1 MKHHSVPPEFLE
13 IKGQDIFHAKH
24 SCASFQHF
32 LAKRTRHIIFAPETS
47 ERKGKSE
54 FDVKEILSKQGLNLY
69 FTMKKPRLAKEEVET
84 YQKWVS
90 KSQHFVYRGV
100 SNFKRLATETMRF
113 HQNLSLKIPARQVES
128 FGAPLPLL
136 KGGLQA
142 FRGVTN
148 ATWRSHDFSISV
160 LDLTSHWV
168 DANLKFCLLSLQL
181 LSYGQLPTSKENFL
195 HVNEKAG
202 TFLADTF
209 GYAKPFH
216 PPLVQVLLE
225 STICGGECY
234 NLPKWMDGVV

>member
-100 SNFKRLATETMRF
+100 SNFKRLATETLRF
-113 HQNLSLKIPARQVES
+113 HQNLSLKIPARQVE
-128 FGAPLPLL
+128 
-136 KGGLQA
+136 
-142 FRGVTN
+142 R
-148 ATWRSHDFSISV
+148 
-160 LDLTSHWV
+160 
-168 DANLKFCLLSLQL
+168 
-181 LSYGQLPTSKENFL
+181 
-195 HVNEKAG
+195 
-202 TFLADTF
+202 LAHH
-209 GYAKPFH
+209 FH
-216 PPLVQVLLE
+216 F
-225 STICGGECY
+225 
-234 NLPKWMDGVV
+234 